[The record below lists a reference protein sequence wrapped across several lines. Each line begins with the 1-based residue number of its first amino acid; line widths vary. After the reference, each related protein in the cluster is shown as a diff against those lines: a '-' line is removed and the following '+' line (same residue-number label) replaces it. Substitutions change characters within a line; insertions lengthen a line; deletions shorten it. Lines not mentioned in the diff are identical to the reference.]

1 MNTDDE
7 KAQRRISED
16 VWQDFVSEV
25 SLVGYNPKTKD
36 CFVIRKREHNVATD
50 GDCYVYNLNTD
61 SWTFGYGKF
70 FHGFNKSMTNIITF
84 GENSKLGFLYN
95 GPYGSNHVADNTPQ
109 EPL

>member
-16 VWQDFVSEV
+16 VWRDFVSEV
-25 SLVGYNPKTKD
+25 SLIGYNPKTKD
-36 CFVIRKREHNVATD
+36 CFVIRKREHNLITD
-50 GDCYVYNLNTD
+50 GDCYIYNLNTD

-95 GPYGSNHVADNTPQ
+95 GPYGSNHVVDNTPQ
-109 EPL
+109 EPS